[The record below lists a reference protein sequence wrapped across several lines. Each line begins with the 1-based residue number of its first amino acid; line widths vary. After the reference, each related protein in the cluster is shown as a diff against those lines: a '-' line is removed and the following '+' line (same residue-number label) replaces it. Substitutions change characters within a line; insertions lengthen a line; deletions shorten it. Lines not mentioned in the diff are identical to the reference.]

1 MTEYMM
7 ARDWKSIALLSIGF
21 SVGVAYTV
29 ACGDQKP
36 MAAHADEGD
45 SHSSR
50 PDSGDDGGD
59 DGGDGV
65 TEGGEDTADS
75 EDTSDTEETAPPG
88 VTFKSRAVFEV
99 VFAWVDGNLYSC
111 GTTST
116 LSDAE
121 QAEREAACC
130 PEGFSFVGVSSAQ
143 YSNGGS
149 MEGVCLEDA

>member
-1 MTEYMM
+1 M

-21 SVGVAYTV
+21 SCGVAYTV

-59 DGGDGV
+59 DE
-65 TEGGEDTADS
+65 TEGGEDTADT
-75 EDTSDTEETAPPG
+75 EETTDTEETAPPG
-88 VTFKSRAVFEV
+88 VTVVSPAVFEV
-99 VFAWVDGNLYSC
+99 VYTWVDGNLYSC
-111 GTTST
+111 GST
-116 LSDAE
+116 ASPLSDAE

-143 YSNGGS
+143 YSNGGPT
-149 MEGVCLEDA
+149 EGVCLEDT